1 MTIWHC
7 RWHRS
12 ALKPQIHTM
21 SCLLLLSAF
30 SFLQIYAS
38 LHMQTLAAS
47 YPQPFLLQLV
57 VATKKKCR
65 KIGEGKCKKCCILSV
80 HTHTHTHRYN
90 SCAMFSQTEGR
101 PGERMRM
108 TLSSLSLACPCCV
121 HLSAHFKKA
130 TWGWVCSGLVWFVW
144 AALEAN
150 AASLRG
156 RR

>member
-12 ALKPQIHTM
+12 VFKPQIHTM
-21 SCLLLLSAF
+21 SCLLSAF

-38 LHMQTLAAS
+38 LHMQTLAPRTSPSQSMA
-47 YPQPFLLQLV
+47 LLLP
-57 VATKKKCR
+57 KKCR

-80 HTHTHTHRYN
+80 HPHAHTDITHAPCFHRPR
-90 SCAMFSQTEGR
+90 ADRGAEGDTQ
-101 PGERMRM
+101 

-130 TWGWVCSGLVWFVW
+130 TWGWVRSGLVWFAW

-156 RR
+156 RRRR